1 MMKSTVYVVATP
13 VKQTYAAPRRSV
25 YVQRKLIHKIY
36 VTHAFLYLSQPS
48 PILSVI

>member
-1 MMKSTVYVVATP
+1 MMKSTVSVVATP
-13 VKQTYAAPRRSV
+13 VKQTYAAPEKSV

-36 VTHAFLYLSQPS
+36 FIHAFLYSTQPS